1 MNLISKTM
9 YNSPCMY
16 NNAYKRI
23 IKPKGAFLHSI
34 GCPCEKAQ
42 NIYNNWNKSSA
53 TAGVQALIQAD
64 GDIWTT
70 LPVYFDTK
78 SAIRNW
84 HGGKNASNDN
94 YIGVEMMEPA
104 SIKYTGGANWIETGD
119 GSHTKAHVLS
129 TYKYA
134 VEYFAY
140 LCDGFGWKPL
150 ADGVLLSHSEGYRR
164 GIASNHGDV
173 EHLWSK
179 FGLSMNQFRKDVD
192 SQMKGQV
199 NPLYPSITQDSP
211 LGTIRLKYDLNQR
224 NKPSLTHSTVVQ
236 VAKKG
241 LVLTV
246 MDKLQSEGMEWYLMK
261 NGTYMSA
268 NPYYSS
274 FSSINEDNDHEWVG
288 KVNTTAL
295 NVRKGPGTNYEKL
308 AEYPQLGLGNLVLV
322 QGNEKDN
329 KGTLWYRILIAE
341 KYQGYVHSAYLDR
354 A

>member
-129 TYKYA
+129 TNKYA

-150 ADGVLLSHSEGYRR
+150 AAVSYTHLVPMPATKIMHWIMIVVCSGFIPAPSAIIR
-164 GIASNHGDV
+164 GTAREPAIKRST
-173 EHLWSK
+173 W
-179 FGLSMNQFRKDVD
+179 
-192 SQMKGQV
+192 
-199 NPLYPSITQDSP
+199 
-211 LGTIRLKYDLNQR
+211 
-224 NKPSLTHSTVVQ
+224 SLT
-236 VAKKG
+236 
-241 LVLTV
+241 
-246 MDKLQSEGMEWYLMK
+246 
-261 NGTYMSA
+261 NC
-268 NPYYSS
+268 
-274 FSSINEDNDHEWVG
+274 
-288 KVNTTAL
+288 
-295 NVRKGPGTNYEKL
+295 
-308 AEYPQLGLGNLVLV
+308 
-322 QGNEKDN
+322 
-329 KGTLWYRILIAE
+329 IL
-341 KYQGYVHSAYLDR
+341 KML
-354 A
+354 